1 MDPLLG
7 AIGRGAEL
15 TQLGAIGCGAEL
27 HDVAA
32 RVAHLARRHRSWRRA
47 RELNR
52 NAFPLR
58 FFSVSLAA
66 SFSYG
71 RVRRSPPASPPPPAR
86 RRRASRPP
94 AARRARPASAPPARS
109 PPSSPPRSPLD
120 RRPPLPPSSPPSSLD
135 SGRRLLSS
143 ACRSPSGLPAH
154 KVIIFYNYYLIFLY
168 LVGIT

>member
-1 MDPLLG
+1 LDPLLG

-15 TQLGAIGCGAEL
+15 TQLGAIAYGAEL
-27 HDVAA
+27 RDVAA

-86 RRRASRPP
+86 RRQP
-94 AARRARPASAPPARS
+94 AAAELAARPQPAELAAEVPARPAPASPAELAAELARLRPPPALLRLPLS
-109 PPSSPPRSPLD
+109 LRPSS
-120 RRPPLPPSSPPSSLD
+120 
-135 SGRRLLSS
+135 
-143 ACRSPSGLPAH
+143 
-154 KVIIFYNYYLIFLY
+154 
-168 LVGIT
+168 